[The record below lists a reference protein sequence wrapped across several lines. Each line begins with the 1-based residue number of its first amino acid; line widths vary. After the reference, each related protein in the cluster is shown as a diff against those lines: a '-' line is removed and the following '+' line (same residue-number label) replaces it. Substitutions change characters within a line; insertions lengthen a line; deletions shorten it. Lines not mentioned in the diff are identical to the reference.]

1 MPSFWVDSCCSKRV
15 WYCDCFWD
23 RYSVLKIETSTW
35 LSHFRTFLQKYFIKS
50 LTNINPTLTYKYE
63 LSKLT
68 CSYLVYIYIYILIW
82 SLKSQCSIKK
92 YNRNQIFKEGTKLQ
106 NLENGSSTIVSLLP
120 QIITSGGQAY
130 FYLIFNIEK
139 HDCNDINK
147 HKRDG
152 RRWYQKILKI
162 WWPS

>member
-1 MPSFWVDSCCSKRV
+1 M
-15 WYCDCFWD
+15 
-23 RYSVLKIETSTW
+23 
-35 LSHFRTFLQKYFIKS
+35 
-50 LTNINPTLTYKYE
+50 
-63 LSKLT
+63 
-68 CSYLVYIYIYILIW
+68 
-82 SLKSQCSIKK
+82 
-92 YNRNQIFKEGTKLQ
+92 
-106 NLENGSSTIVSLLP
+106 ENGSSTIVSLLP

-162 WWPS
+162 WWPSWRLVNFQNWIFWKWKQQKSWFQEHKQSLNDCIKKGKCGDWVESWSIFNIKYLETGRSIIPSLNGKNQHKMSTIRWNK